1 MNKVW
6 QRFKKEKERE
16 DRDYPLDFFHHRRGS
31 TLIEVLISIA
41 VVVLVL
47 VTVVA
52 GGTMVTKNRRFSADQ
67 ALATK
72 YSQEGLEWAKA
83 IRNSM
88 GWQTFYDTISAKGGP
103 TVTLCMPTLSA
114 MPSALVAS
122 TPGACTATNVIT
134 GTPYLRSIQ
143 FVLVSSS
150 EIDIKSYVDWT
161 DNTQDRQT
169 QATAILKEWQ

>member
-1 MNKVW
+1 M
-6 QRFKKEKERE
+6 
-16 DRDYPLDFFHHRRGS
+16 
-31 TLIEVLISIA
+31 
-41 VVVLVL
+41 
-47 VTVVA
+47 
-52 GGTMVTKNRRFSADQ
+52 
-67 ALATK
+67 
-72 YSQEGLEWAKA
+72 
-83 IRNSM
+83 
-88 GWQTFYDTISAKGGP
+88 
-103 TVTLCMPTLSA
+103 TLCMPILSA
-114 MPSALVAS
+114 MPSALVAA